1 MMIDLISIIIPAYNA
16 EKYLSK
22 CIESVITQTYKK
34 LEIIVVNDGSTDN
47 TEYIAC
53 SYIKDSRVKVFNKKN
68 GGLSDAR
75 NYGISK
81 SNGTYLFFLDSDDW
95 IDEDT
100 IEFLYI
106 KLRQY
111 NLGYSSISTYDTN
124 ESNGEITV
132 VDRGMDK
139 VFSDSEAVND
149 VLNERKFAFDA
160 AQAKLY
166 KSSIF
171 TEVKF
176 KEGRIF
182 EDTLSFF
189 RIAKSAKLMGYFNV
203 PKYHYLIREGSLTH
217 SGYNKKS
224 KDQVLAYFDNLEFIK
239 CNYPNSVKMLE
250 HNIYSVATAN
260 FMKLVLLNKEN
271 EYIEDYNF
279 YCECMKKF
287 KPVFTKKRVFI
298 YIFYILNKFSNKLSI
313 FLVKLMR
320 KRISSILEIKL

>member
-1 MMIDLISIIIPAYNA
+1 MSDLISVIIPAYNA

-22 CIESVITQTYKK
+22 CIESVIAQTYEI

-47 TEYIAC
+47 TEHIAH
-53 SYIKDSRVKVFNKKN
+53 SYTKDSRVRVFNKKN

-75 NYGISK
+75 NYGISESK
-81 SNGTYLFFLDSDDW
+81 GKYLFFLDSDDW

-100 IEFLYI
+100 IEFLYA
-106 KLRQY
+106 KLCQH

-139 VFSDSEAVND
+139 LYSDFEAIND
-149 VLNERKFAFDA
+149 VLNERNFTFDA

-166 KSSIF
+166 KSTIF
-171 TEVKF
+171 KEVKF

-189 RIAKSAKLMGYFNV
+189 RIAKSAKSMGYFNV

-224 KDQVLAYFDNLEFIK
+224 KDQVLAYLDNLEFIT
-239 CNYPNSVKMLE
+239 CNYPNSVRMLE
-250 HNIYSVATAN
+250 HNIYSAATAN
-260 FMKLVLLNKEN
+260 FMKLVLLNKEKAY
-271 EYIEDYNF
+271 EEDYNF
-279 YCECMKKF
+279 YCECMKNF
-287 KPVFTKKRVFI
+287 KPVFTKKRAFI

-320 KRISSILEIKL
+320 KRISNILEIEL